1 MVDDDSGGWRLG
13 HDGWRLGRTAD
24 GSDEIASGSEATT
37 GDSGVRS
44 RRAGFLA
51 AARARA
57 SVFAMRT
64 RLGLALVCLLLVSP
78 AAAQDLQDEPRELD
92 FVGFQQ
98 FKEVSRVFVRT
109 NDTARYHVNAGRD
122 GVVTLTLE
130 NTGCTVA
137 NHLRHLDTHFFD
149 GPVVLIQPKLI
160 EGPSNSIEID
170 IYLRRG
176 VTVRQSQKDNV
187 INLDFPRD

>member
-1 MVDDDSGGWRLG
+1 MRIRL
-13 HDGWRLGRTAD
+13 A
-24 GSDEIASGSEATT
+24 
-37 GDSGVRS
+37 
-44 RRAGFLA
+44 FLA
-51 AARARA
+51 LC
-57 SVFAMRT
+57 
-64 RLGLALVCLLLVSP
+64 LGLVSP
-78 AAAQDLQDEPRELD
+78 ASAQDLQDEPRDLD

-109 NDTARYHVNAGRD
+109 NDPARYHVSSGRD

-130 NTGCTVA
+130 NTGCATA

-160 EGPSNSIEID
+160 EGPSNSIEVD
-170 IYLRRG
+170 IFLRRG